1 MRSATPYV
9 DSNST
14 MAVAAARRA
23 RLSRSYNKLLAP
35 NMQNNQSKSVPHK
48 GAEASTIP
56 STMPKSSVWSY
67 QMKQLRLHRN
77 GQTPESN
84 FQGLVLNSN
93 INANKEERTANQK
106 DDRKQADAHLMEK
119 LMIRN
124 TEGKVGTKS
133 QTILSLNQESELK
146 AANGRRKVLQC
157 EIPSP

>member
-1 MRSATPYV
+1 
-9 DSNST
+9 
-14 MAVAAARRA
+14 
-23 RLSRSYNKLLAP
+23 
-35 NMQNNQSKSVPHK
+35 
-48 GAEASTIP
+48 
-56 STMPKSSVWSY
+56 
-67 QMKQLRLHRN
+67 MKQLRLHRN

-133 QTILSLNQESELK
+133 
-146 AANGRRKVLQC
+146 
-157 EIPSP
+157 